1 MSSASPLSAP
11 TLAAEGA
18 GPGQPA
24 KGFPPIVL
32 VAAVLLGLCGVVAVL
47 APMLVP
53 VNPDHIYGPDFAEP
67 SSGHVLGLDFA
78 GQDVLANLI
87 WGSRQSMYIGF
98 AASVI
103 SLTVGGVIG
112 LLGGYFAGPLDRL
125 AAFVTDLFLVIPVLP
140 LMITIAA
147 LYGTS
152 QNDLVAIIGLLS
164 WMSTAR
170 LVRAQVKSIRERTYI
185 RRTRSVGASHG
196 RILILHVLP
205 QVGPL
210 LVASATLSIAT
221 AIFFE
226 AALSFL
232 GLGDATLPSWGN
244 MIALNFQ
251 GGAVIAHAWWA
262 IVPPG
267 AAIASI
273 VVCASLVGR
282 SLEGRL
288 NPRLATSHVS
298 PRSFTV
304 LRPAFQAKVVASRT
318 GQRPL

>member
-1 MSSASPLSAP
+1 VY
-11 TLAAEGA
+11 
-18 GPGQPA
+18 
-24 KGFPPIVL
+24 K
-32 VAAVLLGLCGVVAVL
+32 
-47 APMLVP
+47 
-53 VNPDHIYGPDFAEP
+53 
-67 SSGHVLGLDFA
+67 
-78 GQDVLANLI
+78 
-87 WGSRQSMYIGF
+87 RQ
-98 AASVI
+98 
-103 SLTVGGVIG
+103 
-112 LLGGYFAGPLDRL
+112 
-125 AAFVTDLFLVIPVLP
+125 DLFLVIPVLP

-147 LYGTS
+147 LYGST

-185 RRTRSVGASHG
+185 RRTRSLGASHA
-196 RILILHVLP
+196 RILMLHVLP
-205 QVGPL
+205 QVAPL

-267 AAIASI
+267 IAIASI
-273 VVCASLVGR
+273 VVSASLVGR

-288 NPRLATSHVS
+288 NPRLSTSHVS
-298 PRSFTV
+298 TRSF
-304 LRPAFQAKVVASRT
+304 RVVPLALTAGVTGSSRT
-318 GQRPL
+318 RGRRP